1 MEFLGRQPELQSL
14 ASLDFSK
21 KSKIT
26 VVYGR
31 RRVGKSTLIRKA
43 FEGKRILSFEG
54 LEGEST
60 LIQKKEFLSQLFKQI
75 APPSHLLTPSPQ
87 SSWSDILVY
96 FSQVLS
102 HKSFVVF
109 LDEFQWIA
117 AERKELVSHL
127 KYVWD
132 NYFLTKNKVHLI
144 LCGSVSSFLV
154 KKVLR
159 SKALYGRIDLE
170 IHLKPL
176 RFPEVKEGFFKKRSL
191 QESLEAYLCVGGVP
205 RYLEL
210 FDEKQSLILN
220 LQRLCF
226 HPDGYLFNDF
236 EKIFVSHFGKNLVYQ
251 KIIMALTHK
260 KFMTREELIKKE
272 YETSGGRMTDYLE
285 ELVLADFIEKYQPL
299 HKSHT
304 TKLNRYRIQDNY
316 LQFYF
321 RFLFP
326 HRKKITD
333 NFYLKK
339 PFPLHMFQPYRIW
352 IGLAFEQFCYQHH
365 DILAQKLGFS
375 AVDYQYGSYFKRDE
389 QKTGHQIDLLF
400 LRADRVATLCE
411 IKFKNRPIGKE
422 VIPEVLK
429 KVEEINLKKNITVE
443 PVLITFSPPT
453 KELLSEGFFTKIIT
467 FEELFF

>member
-1 MEFLGRQPELQSL
+1 MEFLGRQAEQESL
-14 ASLDFSK
+14 VSLDYSE
-21 KSKIT
+21 KSKVS

-31 RRVGKSTLIRKA
+31 RRVGKSTLIRKV
-43 FEGKRILSFEG
+43 FEKKKILSFEG

-60 LIQKKEFLSQLFKQI
+60 LIQKKEFLSQLFRQTSPPNSI
-75 APPSHLLTPSPQ
+75 LPPSPK
-87 SSWSDILVY
+87 SSWSDILIY
-96 FSQVLS
+96 LSNVLVG
-102 HKSFVVF
+102 KPTVVL

-132 NYFLTKNKVHLI
+132 NYFLTKNKIHLI

-154 KKVLR
+154 KKVLK

-170 IHLKPL
+170 IHLQPL
-176 RFPEVKEGFFKKRSL
+176 KFTEVKKGFFKRRSL
-191 QESLEAYLCVGGVP
+191 QESIEAYLCVGGVP

-210 FDEKQSLILN
+210 FEERQSLILN
-220 LQRLCF
+220 LQRLGF
-226 HPDGYLFNDF
+226 RPDGYLFNDF
-236 EKIFVSHFGKNLVYQ
+236 EKIFVSHFGKHPVYQ
-251 KIIMALTHK
+251 KIIMALTQK
-260 KFMTREELIKKE
+260 KFMTREELINRE

-299 HKSHT
+299 DKSDST
-304 TKLNRYRIQDNY
+304 ILNRYRIRDNY

-326 HRKKITD
+326 NRQKIKEG
-333 NFYLKK
+333 FYLKK
-339 PFPLHMFQPYRIW
+339 PFPLHLFQPYHIW
-352 IGLAFEQFCYQHH
+352 LGLAFEQFCYHHH
-365 DILAQKLGFS
+365 DVLAQKLGFS
-375 AVDYQYGSYFKRDE
+375 AVDYRYGSFFKRED

-400 LRADRVATLCE
+400 LRADQVVTLCE

-429 KVEEINLKKNITVE
+429 KVEGINLKKHPTIE
-443 PVLITFSPPT
+443 PVLITASSPT
-453 KELLSEGFFTKIIT
+453 KELVSEGFFTQIIT
-467 FEELFF
+467 LEELFP